1 MSAIDSDD
9 TFSTGED
16 VAAAQKPASIVHP
29 KILQFRLKKVGHAKA
44 KECLNRL
51 ILLLETARPE
61 SIIVLIGPGGSGKS
75 TLLDRLKR
83 HLANLYADRM
93 AADPGFLPYVSVE
106 AVTALD
112 GAYNWKDG
120 LTRTLVEAG
129 EVLIKQKAMNRF
141 EVDLDGEKL
150 TQLRRLVRDE
160 LRRALENLFRHR
172 DVPVL
177 MIDEASAILMGRKGV
192 LPLLQFEVLKSLAVR
207 LKKPIFLTG
216 AYDLLGILDGTG
228 QLVRRSDVVHFS
240 RYTQQGTT
248 EDFVEGRFVEVA
260 DVQHFRNALH
270 TLLEAMDVDK
280 EVDFTQYNEYF
291 MMKSV
296 GCVGNLKDWLERA
309 YALTLAAE
317 VNILTLEIVRK
328 AEATNKTLIK
338 LTSEAMFGEER
349 LKDLPDDELAGM
361 QGWAKL
367 PRLPRSVSDVGV
379 ASVAEKSIK
388 PKKPVRPGTR
398 SPSRDPV
405 GGLNG

>member
-1 MSAIDSDD
+1 MSVNVNESTSRSDQ
-9 TFSTGED
+9 ED
-16 VAAAQKPASIVHP
+16 GATSKPASIVHP
-29 KILQFRLKKVGHAKA
+29 KILLFRLKKVAHPKAKA
-44 KECLNRL
+44 CLNRL

-61 SIIVLIGPGGSGKS
+61 SIIVLIGPSGSGKS
-75 TLLDRLKR
+75 TLMDRLRR
-83 HLANLYADRM
+83 HLAQIYAERM

-112 GAYNWKDG
+112 GAFNWKDG

-129 EVLIKQKAMNRF
+129 EVLINKKAISRF

-150 TQLRRLVRDE
+150 TQLRTLVRDE

-207 LKKPIFLTG
+207 LKKPIVLTG

-228 QLVRRSDVVHFS
+228 QLVRRSDVVHLS
-240 RYTQQGTT
+240 RYNQLGTT
-248 EDFVEGRFVEVA
+248 EDFVEGKLVEV
-260 DVQHFRNALH
+260 DDLQHFRNALH

-280 EVDFTQYNEYF
+280 EVDFTQYSEYF

-309 YALTLAAE
+309 YAMTLETEDEVLTLQ
-317 VNILTLEIVRK
+317 IVRK
-328 AEATNKTLIK
+328 AEATNKTLVK
-338 LTSEAMFGEER
+338 LTSEAKVGEER
-349 LKDLPDDELAGM
+349 LKDLPDDDLAAM
-361 QGWAKL
+361 QGWAEL
-367 PRLPRSVSDVGV
+367 PLLPKFAAPADA
-379 ASVAEKSIK
+379 ASLPAKPRK
-388 PKKPVRPGTR
+388 PKKYVRPGTR
-398 SPSRDPV
+398 GPSRDPV